1 MNVQCLHIILGLSKK
16 DRYQKICR
24 GSLKGD
30 QYSMVSFC
38 LAVLLLIISKAIGAA
53 VYTLSDVKTFCN
65 SIAPN
70 MEQAELNAKLIE
82 ASDIMDK
89 IFDDTDKLYIEHK
102 LDSIP

>member
-1 MNVQCLHIILGLSKK
+1 M
-16 DRYQKICR
+16 
-24 GSLKGD
+24 
-30 QYSMVSFC
+30 
-38 LAVLLLIISKAIGAA
+38 
-53 VYTLSDVKTFCN
+53 YTLSDVKTFCN

-70 MEQAELNAKLIE
+70 MEQTELNAKLIE

>member
-1 MNVQCLHIILGLSKK
+1 
-16 DRYQKICR
+16 
-24 GSLKGD
+24 
-30 QYSMVSFC
+30 
-38 LAVLLLIISKAIGAA
+38 
-53 VYTLSDVKTFCN
+53 
-65 SIAPN
+65 

>member
-1 MNVQCLHIILGLSKK
+1 
-16 DRYQKICR
+16 
-24 GSLKGD
+24 
-30 QYSMVSFC
+30 MVSFF
-38 LAVLLLIISKAIGAA
+38 LAVPLLIISKAIGAA